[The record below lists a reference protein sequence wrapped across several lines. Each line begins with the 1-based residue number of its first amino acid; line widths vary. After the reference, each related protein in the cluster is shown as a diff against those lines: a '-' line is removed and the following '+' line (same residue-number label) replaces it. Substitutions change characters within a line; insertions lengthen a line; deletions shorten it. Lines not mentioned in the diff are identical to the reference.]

1 MYVRNT
7 PAQDKIREELNNT
20 SSLIASYTKLQST
33 VGLSKELTVSQNKLR
48 KEKDKLKKT
57 LNKKVSDMKAQ
68 AKLRDKK
75 AKVIK
80 QLQKEHPAAAS
91 TLKKLQ
97 VNQGQIGRPPLE
109 KKMLGLHEAI
119 QGNLLV

>member
-1 MYVRNT
+1 MTLVDFSNRDTNS
-7 PAQDKIREELNNT
+7 KIV
-20 SSLIASYTKLQST
+20 SYTKLQSA
-33 VGLSKELTVSQNKLR
+33 VGLSNELTVFLNQLR

-57 LNKKVSDMKAQ
+57 LNKKVSDMKSQ

-109 KKMLGLHEAI
+109 KKMLALHEAI
-119 QGNLLV
+119 LR